1 VLRFVLKIDN
11 LSTEKSIHYICI
23 MGTLKR
29 FFDFYIFSNIHVAL
43 AAFCLTKITLIENE
57 IESNLLPSFVLFS
70 TIVSYNL
77 IRFYNASENKIW
89 FAVFIKKNKNTLLGL
104 TFLSLG
110 ILIYQS
116 FFLNFKAIITLIPFG
131 FLTLFYVI
139 PFPWNK
145 SNSFTL
151 RGVAFLKLF
160 LIAISYAGITVLF
173 PLINYSIE
181 VESNEIITFIQRFL
195 FIVVITIPFD
205 IRDLNFDSKNLKTL
219 PQVIGIQRSKVV
231 GLFFLMLFLGLE
243 FLKNSTVA
251 NYRINFIIALIS
263 LFFLLK
269 ATHDQNKYYSAFF
282 VESIPMIWLLLL
294 VFIK

>member
-1 VLRFVLKIDN
+1 MLRFVLKIDN

-57 IESNLLPSFVLFS
+57 IESNLLPFFVLFS

-77 IRFYNASENKIW
+77 IRFYNALENKIW
-89 FAVFIKKNKNTLLGL
+89 FVVFIKKNKKTLLGL

-151 RGVAFLKLF
+151 RSVAFLKLF

-181 VESNEIITFIQRFL
+181 VESNEIIMFIQRFL

-205 IRDLNFDSKNLKTL
+205 IRDLNFDNKNLKTL
-219 PQVIGIQRSKVV
+219 PQVIGIQKSKVV
-231 GLFFLMLFLGLE
+231 GLLFLMLFLGLE
-243 FLKNSTVA
+243 FLKNSTEA

-269 ATHDQNKYYSAFF
+269 ATQDQNKYYSAFF